1 MDLGFGSSNQILG
14 NQAANSILRATQ
26 AQEEAIQ
33 SEIAKYDALLDS
45 NDTELEK
52 LRERR
57 LQQMKLQNEQRTKWL
72 QNGHGTY
79 TELQCGQ
86 IILPCCQTVE
96 SIGGT
101 LPSSNDTIV

>member
-33 SEIAKYDALLDS
+33 SEISKYDALLDA

-57 LQQMKLQNEQRTKWL
+57 LQQMKLQHRYLKLLSREHNCMFRL
-72 QNGHGTY
+72 LHH
-79 TELQCGQ
+79 
-86 IILPCCQTVE
+86 
-96 SIGGT
+96 
-101 LPSSNDTIV
+101 